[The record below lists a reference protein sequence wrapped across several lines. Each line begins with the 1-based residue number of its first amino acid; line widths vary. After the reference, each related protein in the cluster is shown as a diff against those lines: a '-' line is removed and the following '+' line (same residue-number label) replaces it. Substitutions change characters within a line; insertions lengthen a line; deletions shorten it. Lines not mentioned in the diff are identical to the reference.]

1 MKRLTAIALAAI
13 LLLFAVS
20 CGKNKEAEPM
30 VSMYDL
36 RVAML
41 AADGALPEMTSV
53 SSSDEDA
60 ESLFSYLS
68 DEDYSKVEGF
78 FLSYAAEGDSY
89 EIAVV
94 AMRSESDV
102 PEMKASLVKHAAG
115 RVELYKNY
123 KPDQV
128 PRAEAATVITSGR
141 YVALIMC
148 DNADAVR
155 EAFEKGIKK

>member
-1 MKRLTAIALAAI
+1 MKKAIALILAAVFV
-13 LLLFAVS
+13 LCAVS
-20 CGKNKEAEPM
+20 CGNKETEPT

-41 AADGALPEMTSV
+41 GADEKLPEMISV

-60 ESLFSYLS
+60 EKLFSYLS
-68 DEDYSKVEGF
+68 DADYSKVEGF
-78 FLSYAAEGDSY
+78 FLSYAAEGGSY

-94 AMRSESDV
+94 ALRDEGDVTAMKESI
-102 PEMKASLVKHAAG
+102 EKHVAG
-115 RVELYKNY
+115 RIELYRNY

-128 PRAEAATVITSGR
+128 PRAEAAVVTVSGR

-148 DNADAVR
+148 DKEDAVR
-155 EAFEKGIKK
+155 EAFEKGVK

>member
-1 MKRLTAIALAAI
+1 MIKRIIALTLAAFCLI
-13 LLLFAVS
+13 FAVS
-20 CGKNKEAEPM
+20 CGKNKETEPM

-41 AADGALPEMTSV
+41 GADGSLPEMKSV
-53 SSSDEDA
+53 SSSDEGAA
-60 ESLFSYLS
+60 ELFSYLS
-68 DEDYSKVEGF
+68 DADYSKVEGF

-94 AMRSESDV
+94 AMRNESDV
-102 PEMKASLVKHAAG
+102 SEMKASVEKHVAG

-128 PRAEAATVITSGR
+128 PRAEAALVTVSGR

-148 DNADAVR
+148 DSPEAVR
-155 EAFEKGIKK
+155 EAFEKGIK